1 MCERKSGTETMEKY
15 SVLMA
20 VYKKD
25 NPEYFAIALDSMIN
39 QTVPPDEI
47 VIVKDGP
54 ITEELQAII
63 DERRNGKIVIHEVA
77 LENNLGLGLALQNG
91 IMACRN
97 ELIARMDADDFSM
110 PERCEK
116 QLHEFEENRSLDIV
130 GCQAIEFIG
139 TTNNVVGVRKVPLDN
154 EEIYKFAK
162 MRDPFNHPSVMYRKS
177 KVLACGN
184 YRHRPGDEDTDLW
197 IRMLQNRAVCKN
209 LDESIFFFR
218 FDEKTYQRRK
228 SWTNTKTLIGIRY
241 DAWRGGFNS
250 LGEFLV
256 VLGAQMG
263 VYIMPEWF
271 EKMLYQ
277 KVLRSH

>member
-1 MCERKSGTETMEKY
+1 MQKY

-20 VYKKD
+20 VYVKD

-54 ITEELQAII
+54 ITEELQTVI
-63 DERRNGKIVIHEVA
+63 DERKEGKTNIHEVA
-77 LENNLGLGLALQNG
+77 LEKNMGLGLALQNG
-91 IMACRN
+91 ILACRN
-97 ELIARMDADDFSM
+97 ELVARMDSDDYSA
-110 PERCEK
+110 PERCEM
-116 QLHEFEENRSLDIV
+116 QLRAFEHKSALDIV

-139 TTNNVVGVRKVPLDN
+139 TVNNIVGVRKVPLEN
-154 EEIYKFAK
+154 EGIYKFAK

-177 KVLACGN
+177 KILQCGN

-197 IRMLQNRAVCKN
+197 IRMLQNGAVCMN
-209 LDESIFFFR
+209 LEESIFYFR

-241 DAWRGGFNS
+241 DAWREGFNS

-256 VLGAQMG
+256 VLGTQMG
-263 VYIMPEWF
+263 VYVMPAWF

-277 KVLRSH
+277 RVLRSH